1 MLNLLLKLRALNAFL
16 KKNLARFC
24 ALIMFLLVF
33 IVLLGVATRY
43 LYGQQAKFTDE
54 SARMLLI
61 WLSFFGGALAFA
73 AKSHI
78 GLDFLLSKFEDS
90 ARRFASVIA
99 LLISIFF
106 SLAILLGGGISL
118 VLTSYESGNY
128 LVSVPIAMWCIYLC
142 VPICGVISAMFLC
155 EDLLSLLL
163 ENSKGEGGK

>member
-1 MLNLLLKLRALNAFL
+1 MLKLLLKLRALNAFL

-24 ALIMFLLVF
+24 ALIMFVLVF

-73 AKSHI
+73 ARSHI
-78 GLDFLLSKFEDS
+78 GLDFLLSKFEES
-90 ARRFASVIA
+90 ARKLASIIA

-106 SLAILLGGGISL
+106 SLAVLVAGGVSL
-118 VLTSYESGNY
+118 VLTSYESGNC
-128 LVSVPIAMWCIYLC
+128 LVSVPVAMWCSYLC
-142 VPICGVISAMFLC
+142 VPICGILSAMFLC
-155 EDLLSLLL
+155 EDLLGLLL
-163 ENSKGEGGK
+163 ENSEGEGGK